1 MTATVLVT
9 GGAGYIGSV
18 VADQLLTRGHDV
30 VVLDDLSTGHREAV
44 PAGVTFVHAGIGDRA
59 AVTALFDRRPVHAIV
74 HLAAF
79 ALVAESVANPD
90 KYRVNNVANARVLLD
105 AAVAAGVQRFV
116 FSSSCTVY
124 GIPAAVPIAE
134 DAATAPMSPYGE
146 TKLEFE
152 RLLRDYAVRHRL
164 SSVSLRYFNAAG
176 ATERRGEDHDPE
188 SHLIP
193 NVLAVALGK
202 RPAVDIFGTD
212 YPTPDGTAVRDY
224 IHVDDLA
231 DAHVRA
237 VDLTPDG
244 AIALNPGRATRPR
257 SWRRHSER
265 PPCSAGARGDRV
277 WKRFSR
283 ARGGG
288 TARTRAGTGADSV
301 EASVLL
307 QVGRAVPTTPWEL
320 VLTSSRETQFVL
332 AVLAVFSVVS
342 WYFIVLKWWQFRRMR
357 QLGDRFLAEVEK
369 VPRLEDAYHAAMR
382 LPPSPYNRL
391 LREGIHFFSELR
403 PGSLKP
409 SAAAGAAAAPQ
420 TALTTTQL
428 EALRMVLAK
437 EVAAERDGAARF
449 IPWLAT
455 FGSVSPLLGLLGT
468 VLGVMDAFIGIAI
481 GGSGN
486 ISAVAP
492 GVAEAL
498 VTTVAGLAVAVPAVI
513 AYNIF
518 VNRLG
523 LFAGE
528 LEGFAQEI
536 IATLAREGRL

>member
-1 MTATVLVT
+1 
-9 GGAGYIGSV
+9 
-18 VADQLLTRGHDV
+18 
-30 VVLDDLSTGHREAV
+30 
-44 PAGVTFVHAGIGDRA
+44 
-59 AVTALFDRRPVHAIV
+59 
-74 HLAAF
+74 
-79 ALVAESVANPD
+79 
-90 KYRVNNVANARVLLD
+90 
-105 AAVAAGVQRFV
+105 
-116 FSSSCTVY
+116 
-124 GIPAAVPIAE
+124 
-134 DAATAPMSPYGE
+134 
-146 TKLEFE
+146 
-152 RLLRDYAVRHRL
+152 
-164 SSVSLRYFNAAG
+164 
-176 ATERRGEDHDPE
+176 
-188 SHLIP
+188 
-193 NVLAVALGK
+193 
-202 RPAVDIFGTD
+202 
-212 YPTPDGTAVRDY
+212 
-224 IHVDDLA
+224 
-231 DAHVRA
+231 
-237 VDLTPDG
+237 
-244 AIALNPGRATRPR
+244 
-257 SWRRHSER
+257 
-265 PPCSAGARGDRV
+265 
-277 WKRFSR
+277 
-283 ARGGG
+283 
-288 TARTRAGTGADSV
+288 V

-357 QLGDRFLAEVEK
+357 QLGDRFLAEVERA
-369 VPRLEDAYHAAMR
+369 PRLEEAYHAAMR

-391 LREGIHFFSELR
+391 LREGIHFFSELK
-403 PGSLKP
+403 PGSLKVTG
-409 SAAAGAAAAPQ
+409 GATATAAP
-420 TALTTTQL
+420 TSTTTLTTTQL

-468 VLGVMDAFIGIAI
+468 VLGVMDAFIGIAV